1 MELTTKLSKHKQLIL
16 PAPAKLNL
24 FLHITGQREDGY
36 HLLQTVFQFLD
47 YSDEI
52 TLTVN
57 DTSKISRT
65 LSHPLMSNI
74 PEDDDLTIKAARLLQ
89 QKAGSAKGIDIN
101 VDKILPMG
109 GGLGGGSSD
118 AATVLLGCNLL
129 WKCGLSRDELAKIGL
144 QLGADI
150 PVFVHGFAAW
160 AEGVGEQLTPIEPSE
175 DWYVVIRPN
184 VSISTVDIFRQE
196 GLTRDCQPLTIAHF
210 LQGHGINV
218 LESEVRKLSP
228 EVDEA
233 LNWLSSYSP
242 ARLTGS
248 GSCIFSAVSDKQTAE
263 KILAK
268 LPTKWKGFVA
278 KGMNVSPVESF
289 L

>member
-1 MELTTKLSKHKQLIL
+1 MGLSSSLVL

-52 TLTVN
+52 HLTINESGGIRRVSV
-57 DTSKISRT
+57 DPVMAT
-65 LSHPLMSNI
+65 I
-74 PEDDDLTIKAARLLQ
+74 PEADDLTMRAARLLQ
-89 QKAGSAKGIDIN
+89 QKTATTLGIDIS
-101 VDKILPMG
+101 VDKVLPMG

-118 AATVLLGCNLL
+118 AATVLLGCNQL
-129 WKCGLSRDELAKIGL
+129 WNCGLSRDELAEIGL
-144 QLGADI
+144 QLGADV
-150 PVFVHGFAAW
+150 PVFVKGFAAW
-160 AEGVGEQLTPIEPSE
+160 AEGVGERLTPIEPVES
-175 DWYVVIRPN
+175 WYVVVQPN
-184 VSISTVDIFRQE
+184 VSISTVEVFRQE

-210 LQGHGINV
+210 LQGHGVNV

-233 LNWLSSYSP
+233 LNWLSTYSP

-248 GSCIFSAVSDKQTAE
+248 GSCIFSAVSDKQTA
-263 KILAK
+263 KNILKK
-268 LPTKWKGFVA
+268 LPKKWKGFVA
-278 KGMNVSPVESF
+278 KGKNISPLESF
-289 L
+289 LVK

>member
-1 MELTTKLSKHKQLIL
+1 MKLDNQSLIL

-52 TLTVN
+52 SLTLNNTG
-57 DTSKISRT
+57 KISRI

-74 PEDDDLTIKAARLLQ
+74 SEDDDLTIKAARLLQ
-89 QKAGSAKGIDIN
+89 QETGSAKGVDVG

-118 AATVLLGCNLL
+118 AATVLLGCNQL
-129 WKCGLSRDELAKIGL
+129 WKCGLSRNELAEMGL
-144 QLGADI
+144 QLGADV
-150 PVFVHGFAAW
+150 PVFIHGFSAW

-184 VSISTVDIFRQE
+184 VSISTVEIFRQE

-248 GSCIFSAVSDKQTAE
+248 GSCIFSAVSDKQAAE

-268 LPTKWKGFVA
+268 LPKKWKGFVA

>member
-1 MELTTKLSKHKQLIL
+1 MGLNQSLVL

-52 TLTVN
+52 HLTIN
-57 DTSKISRT
+57 ESGKIRRVSADPVMAT
-65 LSHPLMSNI
+65 I
-74 PEDDDLTIKAARLLQ
+74 PEADDLTIRAATLLQ
-89 QKAGSAKGIDIN
+89 QKTSTTLGIDIS

-118 AATVLLGCNLL
+118 AATVLLGCNQL
-129 WKCGLSRDELAKIGL
+129 WNCGLSRDELAEIGL
-144 QLGADI
+144 QLGADV
-150 PVFVHGFAAW
+150 PVFVKGFAAW
-160 AEGVGEQLTPIEPSE
+160 AEGVGERLTPIEPIE
-175 DWYVVIRPN
+175 NWYVVVRPN
-184 VSISTVDIFRQE
+184 VSISTVEVFRQE

-210 LQGHGINV
+210 LQGHGVNV

-233 LNWLSSYSP
+233 LNWLSAYSP

-248 GSCIFSAVSDKQTAE
+248 GSCIFSAVSDKQAA
-263 KILAK
+263 KNILKK
-268 LPTKWKGFVA
+268 LPKKWKGFVA
-278 KGMNVSPVESF
+278 KGKNISPLESF
-289 L
+289 LVK